1 MVCTSVFYFKS
12 LIIRLFTTCLMY
24 IKYPWCL
31 VLYTLFLPPKI
42 ATAYMA
48 CEQHLHGSRTTL
60 VRLASDTCTAHEQH
74 LHGSRAIFALFGTLL
89 LTLSNIDCYVL
100 WHCLLST
107 ATLHPICHDIYC
119 RLRQHRNLMRKE
131 WMEGEN
137 TLKDKRFTKPSLLCM
152 VP

>member
-60 VRLASDTCTAHEQH
+60 ARLKPLTDIVKQGQT
-74 LHGSRAIFALFGTLL
+74 RAWKT
-89 LTLSNIDCYVL
+89 Y
-100 WHCLLST
+100 
-107 ATLHPICHDIYC
+107 
-119 RLRQHRNLMRKE
+119 
-131 WMEGEN
+131 
-137 TLKDKRFTKPSLLCM
+137 
-152 VP
+152 